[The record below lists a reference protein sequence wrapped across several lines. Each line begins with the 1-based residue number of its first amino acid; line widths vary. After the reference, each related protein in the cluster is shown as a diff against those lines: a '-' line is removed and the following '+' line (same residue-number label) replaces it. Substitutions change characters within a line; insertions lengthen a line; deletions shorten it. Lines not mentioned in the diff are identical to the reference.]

1 MIINSQF
8 DGGNIRCIDCCSAQH
23 IQLAINPDAENTQTL
38 QWFYFRLSGARG
50 QTCRLTIT
58 NAGDASYLDG
68 WKGYRAVASY
78 NRRDWFRIDTRYE
91 AGQLIMEV
99 EPQQNCM
106 YFAYFAPYSLER
118 LADFVAGI
126 KQSPVVDSSELGQT
140 LDGRTIECLTIG
152 DALTGK
158 KNLWII
164 ARQHAG
170 ETMAS
175 WWMEGF
181 LLRLT
186 DRDDAVARQLLEKA
200 VFHVVP
206 NMNPDGSFRGHLR
219 TNAAGMDL
227 NRQWRDATVEKSP
240 EVYHVKKAMAQT
252 GVDFCLDVHGDEALP
267 HNFIA
272 TSQGIPGWNQR
283 LEQLSDT
290 YQTALKCAN
299 PDFQTE
305 YGYPRSAPGQANLA
319 LCSNYIGETYSCLAM
334 TLEMPFKDT
343 SHTPDPVYGWSPQ
356 RCKKLGASNLNAL
369 YGVIDRL

>member
-1 MIINSQF
+1 MIINSRF

-50 QTCRLTIT
+50 QACRLTIT

-158 KNLWII
+158 
-164 ARQHAG
+164 
-170 ETMAS
+170 
-175 WWMEGF
+175 
-181 LLRLT
+181 
-186 DRDDAVARQLLEKA
+186 
-200 VFHVVP
+200 
-206 NMNPDGSFRGHLR
+206 
-219 TNAAGMDL
+219 
-227 NRQWRDATVEKSP
+227 
-240 EVYHVKKAMAQT
+240 
-252 GVDFCLDVHGDEALP
+252 
-267 HNFIA
+267 
-272 TSQGIPGWNQR
+272 
-283 LEQLSDT
+283 
-290 YQTALKCAN
+290 
-299 PDFQTE
+299 
-305 YGYPRSAPGQANLA
+305 
-319 LCSNYIGETYSCLAM
+319 
-334 TLEMPFKDT
+334 
-343 SHTPDPVYGWSPQ
+343 
-356 RCKKLGASNLNAL
+356 
-369 YGVIDRL
+369 